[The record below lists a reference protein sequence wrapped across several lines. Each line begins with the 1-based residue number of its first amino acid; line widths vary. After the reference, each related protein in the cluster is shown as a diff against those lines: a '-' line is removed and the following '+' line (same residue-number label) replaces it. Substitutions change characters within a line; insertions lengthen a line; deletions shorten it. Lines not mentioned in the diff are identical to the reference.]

1 MKISHKIAAGL
12 AVTALVG
19 ACGNTQ
25 VLDTWSDSAVKPAPV
40 KRIVVVGLSGDD
52 VTRRLFEDT
61 FSQELKDR
69 GNDAVAGH
77 TFLPDKLISSPD
89 SALALIKKAGFDAV
103 LTARSM
109 GVKTEETETVGR
121 AYYVP
126 DSGYSTWGSY
136 YGAVYGDITANTYTS
151 REEKAMVETHLYQT
165 STSKLVWGARSST
178 TSTGKMTEGMRDY
191 AHTVVGALG
200 KTGFIK

>member
-1 MKISHKIAAGL
+1 MRISNKIALGL
-12 AVTALVG
+12 AVAAIVG

-25 VLDTWSDSAVKPAPV
+25 VLDTWSDTSIKPAPA

-89 SALALIKKAGFDAV
+89 SALAVIRKAGFDAV

-109 GVKTEETETVGR
+109 GVKTEETEIAATPTTFPTR
-121 AYYVP
+121 DTP
-126 DSGYSTWGSY
+126 R
-136 YGAVYGDITANTYTS
+136 GAATTAPS
-151 REEKAMVETHLYQT
+151 MA
-165 STSKLVWGARSST
+165 A
-178 TSTGKMTEGMRDY
+178 
-191 AHTVVGALG
+191 
-200 KTGFIK
+200 